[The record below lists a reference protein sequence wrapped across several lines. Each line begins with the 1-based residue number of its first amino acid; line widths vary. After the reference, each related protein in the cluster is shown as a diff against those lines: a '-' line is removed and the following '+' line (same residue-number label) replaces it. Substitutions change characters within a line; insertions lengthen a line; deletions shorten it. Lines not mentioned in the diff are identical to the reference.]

1 MKPISP
7 VPIHLLIN
15 TSNSLDSQR
24 FPVPGKGKDLRTAC
38 SEFESLFLNKMLQNM
53 RRTIPESGLLDG
65 GMQEDIYT
73 GLFDEQVAR
82 AVARGKGMGLG
93 EMLFRRLAD
102 TYKNNGDSQCTATHR
117 METVSTTDH
126 EKS

>member
-24 FPVPGKGKDLRTAC
+24 FPVQ
-38 SEFESLFLNKMLQNM
+38 LQNM
-53 RRTIPESGLLDG
+53 RRTIPKSGLLDG

-82 AVARGKGMGLG
+82 AVAKGKGMGLG

-102 TYKNNGDSQCTATHR
+102 TYKNNGDSQYNR
-117 METVSTTDH
+117 P
-126 EKS
+126 